1 MYKPLDIYLPF
12 IIIMTCW
19 IALVVKAYIFSLQM
33 WMLVIQEIQITEY
46 VDASSSLGDKRKWFV
61 TPLLWSS
68 TWAMV
73 WKQNPS
79 ANQV

>member
-33 WMLVIQEIQITEY
+33 WMLVIQEIQITERICGC
-46 VDASSSLGDKRKWFV
+46 VKFIRWQEKMICHTLAMKFNLGHGVETK
-61 TPLLWSS
+61 S
-68 TWAMV
+68 
-73 WKQNPS
+73 
-79 ANQV
+79 